1 MKKIIFPFNEILN
14 FCPYN
19 FHYFKSEKS
28 KKNLDQEYHDLEE
41 KLNDIQATLN
51 RTQNERK
58 KFEADALS
66 LSDEVQELKAELK
79 IYDDKVRSLNATLV
93 KKDDDIRHQKEIVHD
108 LDASKKSLEQ
118 QLRDTQLRIDEADEF
133 TKRETRRISAKIET
147 QVNFFLKR

>member
-1 MKKIIFPFNEILN
+1 MIVFVLK
-14 FCPYN
+14 YQ
-19 FHYFKSEKS
+19 SEKS

-41 KLNDIQATLN
+41 KLNDIQAALN

-58 KFEADALS
+58 KFETDALS

-79 IYDDKVRSLNATLV
+79 IYDEKVRSLNASLM
-93 KKDDDIRHQKEIVHD
+93 KKDDDIRHHKEIAHD
-108 LDASKKSLEQ
+108 LDTSKKSLEQ

-147 QVNFFLKR
+147 QVNFKEFFNDLKI